1 MNNSWIDEQW
11 EEIIKSFENYDDL
24 YSSNNMQEIKDYS
37 DNDNY
42 DEDYEDNYESY
53 VPSIV
58 YGGFHPV
65 GI

>member
-1 MNNSWIDEQW
+1 MSNSWIDEQW
-11 EEIIKSFENYDDL
+11 EEIIKSFENYDDS

-37 DNDNY
+37 NNDNY
-42 DEDYEDNYESY
+42 NDDYEDNYESY

>member
-1 MNNSWIDEQW
+1 MNNSLIDEQW
-11 EEIIKSFENYDDL
+11 EEIITSFENYDDA

-42 DEDYEDNYESY
+42 DEDHEDNYEGY

-65 GI
+65 GM